1 MLPHQILFDEKT
13 IRVRVDEMAESIAS
27 DLEGKQ
33 VILLGL
39 LTGSFVFMADLARA
53 LFRFDI
59 EPKVDFLAV
68 SHYGQTKDP
77 TRPVRIDK
85 DTSMKVCEQAVLV
98 VDDIVDS
105 GRSLAKVME
114 HLRLQQPAWLRSCV
128 FLDKPS
134 LRLVPLKADYVG
146 FEVEDVWLIG
156 YGMDL
161 AGEGRG
167 LPYIGKVEQ

>member
-1 MLPHQILFDEKT
+1 MLPHTILFDEQS

-53 LFRFDI
+53 LSRFDV

-77 TRPVRIDK
+77 TQPVRIDK
-85 DTSMKVCEQAVLV
+85 DTSIKVFGQAVLV
-98 VDDIVDS
+98 VDDIIDS
-105 GRSLAKVME
+105 GMSLAKE
-114 HLRLQQPAWLRSCV
+114 PSATC
-128 FLDKPS
+128 LDS
-134 LRLVPLKADYVG
+134 
-146 FEVEDVWLIG
+146 
-156 YGMDL
+156 
-161 AGEGRG
+161 
-167 LPYIGKVEQ
+167 